1 MKYMR
6 ILSLLLLTLF
16 IASGCCSQKKVDM
29 TSTQIEYSA
38 HSRGYYKSIVVQDKS
53 VSVTSGRN
61 AEAVQSTI
69 DEAKWNKIVDAFS
82 KVNLDSLSTLK
93 APTDKR
99 TYDGAAIGN
108 LKISINGKT
117 YETPGFDNGFPPKE
131 IEKLV
136 NLLVGFSKE

>member
-1 MKYMR
+1 MR
-6 ILSLLLLTLF
+6 ILSLLLLTVF
-16 IASGCCSQKKVDM
+16 IATGCCSQKKTDM

-38 HSRGYYKSIVVQDKS
+38 HSRGYYKTIVAQNKSILFTAQ
-53 VSVTSGRN
+53 RN
-61 AEAVQSTI
+61 AEPVKINI
-69 DEAKWNKIVDAFS
+69 DDAKWNEIVAAYS
-82 KVNLDSLSTLK
+82 KVNLENLSSLK

-108 LKISINGKT
+108 LKITKDGKT

-136 NLLVGFSKE
+136 NLLVDFAKE